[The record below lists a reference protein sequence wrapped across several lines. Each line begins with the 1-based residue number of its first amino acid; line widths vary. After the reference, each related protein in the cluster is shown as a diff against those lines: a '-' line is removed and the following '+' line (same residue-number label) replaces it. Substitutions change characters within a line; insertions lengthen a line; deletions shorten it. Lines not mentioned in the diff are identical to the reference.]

1 MFLYIL
7 ICIIA
12 VIIGLAA
19 YNAYWSSPFK
29 LIFLLGEKGSGKTT
43 LLMKYMIAYAKKGYA
58 IYTNVKSC
66 ALPFATII
74 DEKDVGL
81 YVARP
86 KSLIALDEVGIVYDA
101 RKWKQFRSE
110 WSDYYRYQRQYKN
123 VVVQTS
129 QAWDC
134 DKRVRS
140 LCDQFYL
147 IKSFGAVGCAR
158 RFTLGSPFAANEN
171 TEGEDIRWVPFG
183 RSFFLIPRYAKYFSS
198 FSPPPRPLLEEVALR
213 SVSLEI
219 MPRRSWRRSIAKGN
233 SKGVFLS

>member
-1 MFLYIL
+1 MFGYIFL
-7 ICIIA
+7 CIIA
-12 VIIGLAA
+12 VIIGLVA

-29 LIFLLGEKGSGKTT
+29 LIFLLGAKGSGKTT

-74 DEKDVGL
+74 DENNVGD

-86 KSLIALDEVGIVYDA
+86 KSMIALDEVGIVYDA
-101 RKWKQFRSE
+101 RKWKQFKSSC
-110 WSDYYRYQRQYKN
+110 SDYYRYQRQYKN
-123 VVVQTS
+123 VVVMTS

-140 LCDQFYL
+140 LCDKFYL
-147 IKSFGAVGCAR
+147 VKSFGAVCCAR
-158 RFTLGSPFAANEN
+158 QFTLGSPFAANET

-183 RSFFLIPRYAKYFSS
+183 RSFCLIPRYAKYFSS
-198 FSPPPRPLLEEVALR
+198 FAPPPKPYLEDVALR

-219 MPRRSWRRSIAKGN
+219 IPRRSWRRGIGKG
-233 SKGVFLS
+233 KRKAVILD